1 MPQPT
6 PLLEPS
12 QAAADWLAGLRRFV
26 AGAVEPHRARLQ
38 PILDDPYVLHGPDGR
53 LHPDVT
59 EARRQI
65 RLAAAEAGYY
75 QLFAPEDVG
84 GAGLD
89 LTTLYIV
96 WHDLYRQ
103 DGMRGWL
110 SFDAVAHWA
119 TGPSHLLRELTPEA
133 KAAHHDKILAGEET
147 LCFALSEAD
156 AGSDLWRMQSRA
168 EPTAD
173 GGWVLDGEKQ
183 WITNGPYA
191 DLAIVFAVTD
201 RERAAADRK
210 SVV

>member
-1 MPQPT
+1 
-6 PLLEPS
+6 
-12 QAAADWLAGLRRFV
+12 
-26 AGAVEPHRARLQ
+26 
-38 PILDDPYVLHGPDGR
+38 
-53 LHPDVT
+53 
-59 EARRQI
+59 
-65 RLAAAEAGYY
+65 
-75 QLFAPEDVG
+75 
-84 GAGLD
+84 
-89 LTTLYIV
+89 
-96 WHDLYRQ
+96 
-103 DGMRGWL
+103 MRGWL

-201 RERAAADRK
+201 RARAAARTGGISAFLVPMSTPGAEDSTVRTEEARAGEEWF
-210 SVV
+210 STV